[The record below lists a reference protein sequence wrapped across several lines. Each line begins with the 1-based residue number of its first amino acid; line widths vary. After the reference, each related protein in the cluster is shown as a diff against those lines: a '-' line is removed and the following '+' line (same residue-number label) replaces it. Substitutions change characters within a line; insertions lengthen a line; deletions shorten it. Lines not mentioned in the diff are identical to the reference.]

1 MDNISGEEVG
11 KSKSGV
17 FNAPHLPEGIYENLP
32 SILRESAGLFR
43 DAIEKDV
50 FLIGAVAVLS
60 GCLPN
65 VEGIYFDEP
74 HSAHLYAFITAPA
87 GSGKGKMKW
96 ARYFGQTIHEQLVE
110 CTKSAFEAYD
120 ADMEKYSNLYKKDRL
135 NEEKPAEPLRK
146 MFFIPANSS
155 SSAFIQALADNDFNG
170 VIFESEADTLANT
183 FKQEWGNFSDVLRKA
198 FHHETTS
205 LFRRKD
211 NEFIEVE
218 NPHLAI
224 VLSGTPRQVHNMM
237 PDVENGLFSRF
248 LYYAFKDDGDF
259 KNPFIS
265 HQQVDFIQY
274 FKLQGKRIF
283 GLYQKLN
290 RLRKPISFSLTDEQ
304 GRSFTKQFDQMLKR
318 NKLLLGD
325 DFEANTKRLGLI
337 TFRIAMIMSALR
349 IIDGEELPC
358 RIICQ
363 DKDFSTALTIT
374 TTLKNTLSRSTI
386 TYLITK

>member
-1 MDNISGEEVG
+1 
-11 KSKSGV
+11 V
-17 FNAPHLPEGIYENLP
+17 FNTPQLPAGIYENLP
-32 SILRESAGLFR
+32 LILRESAGLFR

-74 HSAHLYAFITAPA
+74 HTSHLYAFITAPA

-96 ARYFGQTIHEQLVE
+96 ARYFGQTIHEQMVE
-110 CTKSAFEAYD
+110 CTKSAFEAFE
-120 ADMEKYSNLYKKDRL
+120 ADMEKYGNLYKKDRL
-135 NEEKPAEPLRK
+135 KEEKPAEPLHK
-146 MFFIPANSS
+146 MFFITANSS

-248 LYYAFKDDGDF
+248 L
-259 KNPFIS
+259 
-265 HQQVDFIQY
+265 
-274 FKLQGKRIF
+274 
-283 GLYQKLN
+283 
-290 RLRKPISFSLTDEQ
+290 
-304 GRSFTKQFDQMLKR
+304 
-318 NKLLLGD
+318 
-325 DFEANTKRLGLI
+325 
-337 TFRIAMIMSALR
+337 
-349 IIDGEELPC
+349 
-358 RIICQ
+358 
-363 DKDFSTALTIT
+363 
-374 TTLKNTLSRSTI
+374 
-386 TYLITK
+386 